1 MYCIV
6 HNDKVK
12 HTFET
17 KEEAIKVVDSL
28 VNETA
33 IYYLNLNSVYTVNI
47 NVVDNIYTITGHY
60 KFLNI
65 ELDTI
70 FETFRV
76 EKKINL

>member
-1 MYCIV
+1 M

>member
-12 HTFET
+12 HTFEN

-47 NVVDNIYTITGHY
+47 NVVDDIYTITGHY